1 MGAPS
6 LFARLIQRVASGKPA
21 PAVVEG
27 EVVPKQLT
35 AGEKGIT
42 GTANYDGQVL
52 AESNLKL
59 INEAAY
65 GRPGSR
71 VWGFWENAERTD
83 AAVAMALEFVVC
95 AIRDALL
102 EVEEAE
108 DNPDGARH
116 ADNIRWQL
124 ENIEPGP
131 AEFLAQTTRGSLMT
145 GFALHELVP
154 AYLEHETFNGGSGWA
169 YVKLAQ
175 RLPSS
180 IHPNGWR
187 EENGEL
193 VKVIQHGPLGH
204 EWKQIELDVKDLL
217 LNTWNRTGNNYQ
229 GFSVFRSCYHPI
241 RVRAE
246 LAKIMAIAHM
256 RESCGIPVAVSKDPD
271 APRLGVAERE
281 SLLQFMA
288 NCTYHENAALIAPK
302 GWDVKWLFAQ
312 HANKP
317 MIIEAYNQL
326 GLHILQQVGAQQL
339 YLGTNDTGSRS
350 VGEVHSAQARSFLNG
365 VVANTEG
372 VINGV
377 KGRPYTGLVR
387 KSVELNYG
395 PQPKGYPKAKLI
407 LRKPE
412 MALKERIEAIA
423 LAKKEALIVI
433 TPSDSN
439 MIREELGLELDEQKQ
454 DEKIPAVDP
463 GSTGP
468 HPAGAAGST
477 PATAN
482 SNAAAESGT
491 GKTPGPSANQIG
503 GVAGSSPVAAD
514 VGAVKAQDTALNGA
528 QQLAMLEYLKVAAAK
543 DLPRESI
550 KRALMVSFRVDAQ
563 TAEEILGDIGT
574 EKFEAPK
581 PPPMAPPGF
590 GPKPALPPGAETET
604 EEEPEEESGEEEE
617 KPVEMAVAPMEW
629 APYRPLRD
637 SEKVVEFAAI
647 NRFLNTTRDDFERGA
662 KPILVA
668 ELTRLLPA
676 VEDAMADGDPSEVAG
691 LSLDTAALEAFVG
704 DYLTRCKDEGRNQAR
719 RERQRGA
726 ERLAE
731 ARAEGDAAVNFA
743 AEEEDDKRDD
753 ARDAEE
759 HTQQLLTAQKRAL
772 TKRIAARLKADIETE
787 AIEVVRTG
795 GDPSEVITR
804 VVQRQIEGGGLKTDG
819 GSVLVKAFNMGREE
833 FARSYGDEV
842 QSVELSCL
850 LDGNQCATCEQLDG
864 QSFDFGSEEHD
875 RFTPPLRDCD
885 SSAASGGTRCRCILI
900 YRWRAYE

>member
-439 MIREELGLELDEQKQ
+439 MIREELGLELDEQQ
-454 DEKIPAVDP
+454 QEQNEKIPAVDP

-477 PATAN
+477 PATA
-482 SNAAAESGT
+482 
-491 GKTPGPSANQIG
+491 TPLAGGPEQSAVG
-503 GVAGSSPVAAD
+503 APTPTVAGAVSPAA
-514 VGAVKAQDTALNGA
+514 GAPKAQDTALNGA
-528 QQLAMLEYLKVAAAK
+528 QITAAADLLKAVATK
-543 DLPRESI
+543 DLPLDAVSALLAVSLRLPEAEVSKITESL
-550 KRALMVSFRVDAQ
+550 KTF
-563 TAEEILGDIGT
+563 T
-574 EKFEAPK
+574 APK

-590 GPKPALPPGAETET
+590 GPKPALPPGGETET
-604 EEEPEEESGEEEE
+604 KEEPGEEEE

-629 APYRPLRD
+629 TPYRPLRE

-647 NRFLNTTRDDFERGA
+647 NRFLNTTREDFERGA

-691 LSLDTAALEAFVG
+691 LSIDTAALEAFVG

-743 AEEEDDKRDD
+743 AEEEDDKRGESIGGD
-753 ARDAEE
+753 AREAEE